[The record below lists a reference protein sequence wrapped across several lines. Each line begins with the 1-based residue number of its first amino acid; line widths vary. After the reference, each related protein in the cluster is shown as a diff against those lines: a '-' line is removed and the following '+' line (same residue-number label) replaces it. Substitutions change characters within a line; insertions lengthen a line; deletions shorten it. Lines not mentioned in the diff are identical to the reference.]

1 MSFIVKDLVKSYGE
15 KVVVDHLNLQMDA
28 PGVYALLGTNG
39 AGKTTSL
46 RMILGMLQKDSGEV
60 FYNGKPMDPKSMN
73 IGYLAEERGLYP
85 KYSLIDQLLYF
96 ARLKGVSRSDAMKR
110 IKHWSNRLELDE
122 YLFPPKTAKGRA
134 PKPKLADQLSKG
146 NQQKI
151 QLMAALISDP
161 EFIILDEPM
170 SGLDPVNT
178 DLFKEVIREEI
189 AKDKYVIMSSHQMPT
204 IEEFCTDITIL
215 DHGKTVLQ
223 GNLDDIKR
231 SYGRVN
237 LFVKCESQG
246 IMNGGIE
253 PLIEQAGLTI
263 VEKLPSE
270 YHIRVS
276 GEAQAMEFL
285 RMLIDENV
293 TIIRFELREPSLH
306 EIFVEKVG
314 GYIPTEAEK
323 EAAEKKEAEDA
334 AKEKEGAE

>member
-1 MSFIVKDLVKSYGE
+1 MSFEVRNLVKSYGD
-15 KVVVDHLNLQMDA
+15 KVVVDHLNLKMDR

-39 AGKTTSL
+39 AGKTTSI

-60 FYNGKPMDPKSMN
+60 LFDGKEMQPKQMN

-85 KYSLIDQLLYF
+85 KYPIIDQLLYF
-96 ARLKGVSRSDAMKR
+96 ARLKGVKRSEAMKR
-110 IKHWSNRLELDE
+110 IKHWSTRLELDE
-122 YLFPPKTAKGRA
+122 YLFPPKNSKGKA

-146 NQQKI
+146 NQQKV

-161 EFIILDEPM
+161 EFLILDEPM

-204 IEEFCTDITIL
+204 VEEFCTDITIL

-223 GNLDDIKR
+223 GNLDEIKK

-237 LFVKCESQG
+237 LFVKCEG
-246 IMNGGIE
+246 EIE
-253 PLIEQAGLTI
+253 DLIAAAGLPI

-270 YHIRVS
+270 YHIRVTGEEQAMQFLRTLIDTNNS
-276 GEAQAMEFL
+276 VIGEETEAQ
-285 RMLIDENV
+285 
-293 TIIRFELREPSLH
+293 RETGISPKS
-306 EIFVEKVG
+306 
-314 GYIPTEAEK
+314 PAS
-323 EAAEKKEAEDA
+323 
-334 AKEKEGAE
+334 

>member
-1 MSFIVKDLVKSYGE
+1 MSFEVRNLVKSYGD
-15 KVVVDHLNLQMDA
+15 KVVVDHLNLRMDR

-39 AGKTTSL
+39 AGKTTSI
-46 RMILGMLQKDSGEV
+46 RMILGMLQKDSGDV
-60 FYNGKPMDPKSMN
+60 LFDGKEMQPKQMN

-85 KYSLIDQLLYF
+85 KYPIIDQLLYF
-96 ARLKGVSRSDAMKR
+96 ARLKGVKRSEAMKR
-110 IKHWSNRLELDE
+110 IKHWSTRLELDE
-122 YLFPPKTAKGRA
+122 YLFPPKNSKGKA

-146 NQQKI
+146 NQQKV

-161 EFIILDEPM
+161 EFLILDEPM

-204 IEEFCTDITIL
+204 VEEFCTDITIL

-223 GNLDDIKR
+223 GNLDEIKK

-237 LFVKCESQG
+237 LFVKCEG
-246 IMNGGIE
+246 EIE
-253 PLIEQAGLTI
+253 DLIVAAGLPI

-270 YHIRVS
+270 YHIRVT
-276 GEAQAMEFL
+276 GEEQAMQFL
-285 RMLIDENV
+285 RTLIDANNSV
-293 TIIRFELREPSLH
+293 IGRKITIIRFELREPSLH

-314 GYIPTEAEK
+314 GNTVSEE
-323 EAAEKKEAEDA
+323 
-334 AKEKEGAE
+334 

>member
-1 MSFIVKDLVKSYGE
+1 MSFEVRNLVKSYGD
-15 KVVVDHLNLQMDA
+15 KVVVDHLNLKMDR

-39 AGKTTSL
+39 AGKTTSI

-60 FYNGKPMDPKSMN
+60 LFDGKEMQPKQMN

-85 KYSLIDQLLYF
+85 KYPIIDQLLYF
-96 ARLKGVSRSDAMKR
+96 ARLKGVKRSEALKR
-110 IKHWSNRLELDE
+110 IKHWSTRLELDE
-122 YLFPPKTAKGRA
+122 YLFPPKNSKGKA

-146 NQQKI
+146 NQQKV

-161 EFIILDEPM
+161 EFLILDEPM

-204 IEEFCTDITIL
+204 VEEFCTDITIL

-223 GNLDDIKR
+223 GNLDEIKK

-237 LFVKCESQG
+237 LFVKCEG
-246 IMNGGIE
+246 EIE
-253 PLIEQAGLTI
+253 DLIAAAGLPI

-270 YHIRVS
+270 YHIRVT
-276 GEAQAMEFL
+276 GEEQAMQFL
-285 RMLIDENV
+285 RTLIDTNNSV
-293 TIIRFELREPSLH
+293 IGRKITIIRFELREPSLH

-314 GYIPTEAEK
+314 GNTVAEEEGANNEK
-323 EAAEKKEAEDA
+323 E
-334 AKEKEGAE
+334 